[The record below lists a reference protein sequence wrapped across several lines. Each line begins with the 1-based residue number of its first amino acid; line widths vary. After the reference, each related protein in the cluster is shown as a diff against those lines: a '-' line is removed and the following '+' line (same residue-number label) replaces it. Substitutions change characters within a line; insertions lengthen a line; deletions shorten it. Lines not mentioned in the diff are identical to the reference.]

1 MKACIKGSHLVSFEK
16 SGHSLFLEET
26 HKFNTELIK
35 FAEK

>member
-1 MKACIKGSHLVSFEK
+1 MKASILNSHLVVFVN

-26 HKFNTELIK
+26 QKFNAELIK